1 MHLVKNKIEIV
12 QLVLN
17 CSKFPRYLN
26 TNNTFIAEFSYVR
39 NSVTLFANRHKI
51 W

>member
-1 MHLVKNKIEIV
+1 MHFVKNKIEIV

-26 TNNTFIAEFSYVR
+26 TNNTFIGEFSYVR
-39 NSVTLFANRHKI
+39 NSVTLFAIRHKI